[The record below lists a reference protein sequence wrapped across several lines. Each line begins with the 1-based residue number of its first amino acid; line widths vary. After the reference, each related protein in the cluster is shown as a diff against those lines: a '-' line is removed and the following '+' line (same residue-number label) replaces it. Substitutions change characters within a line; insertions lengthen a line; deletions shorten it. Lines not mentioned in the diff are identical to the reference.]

1 MLAQRHPQ
9 RAAALSPNDWYRL
22 ERALTVSLMAG
33 DGGDDA
39 LSSGGAVEIFTG
51 ERRSSL
57 RDKYDFRC
65 FFLIAPR
72 EELCHVIDQR

>member
-1 MLAQRHPQ
+1 MLAQRHPP

-33 DGGDDA
+33 GDGGDDDVA
-39 LSSGGAVEIFTG
+39 AEIFTG
-51 ERRSSL
+51 ERRSKL
-57 RDKYDFRC
+57 GDKYDFRC

-72 EELCHVIDQR
+72 KALCHVIDQR

>member
-33 DGGDDA
+33 VTGDGDGDNA
-39 LSSGGAVEIFTG
+39 SVEIFTG

-65 FFLIAPR
+65 LFLIAPR
-72 EELCHVIDQR
+72 EELCHLIDQR